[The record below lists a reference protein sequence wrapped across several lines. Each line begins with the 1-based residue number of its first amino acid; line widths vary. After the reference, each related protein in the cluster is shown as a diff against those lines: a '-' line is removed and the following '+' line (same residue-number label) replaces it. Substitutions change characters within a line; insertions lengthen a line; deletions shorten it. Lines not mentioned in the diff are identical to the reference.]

1 MKNWITVASTAVLL
15 GFAVSAVAD
24 NEYDHDRNKRQRV
37 FRAQL
42 VGFNEVPSVSTTAQG
57 EFYAIVNEAGTA
69 LTFWLSYKG
78 LTFDAAQAHIHFGQ
92 HHTNGGVSVWLCQSA
107 AVPLP
112 RAPADVA
119 ARVAVCPLRATT
131 MPISATIT
139 AADIVGPAGQGIAGN
154 TATTPGD
161 FAELLA
167 AIRAGAAYA
176 NVHSGVAGNTNVTPP
191 IAAVGFPGGEIR
203 GQIN

>member
-1 MKNWITVASTAVLL
+1 MKSWIRLISLGVVAGLA
-15 GFAVSAVAD
+15 ASAVAD
-24 NEYDHDRNKRQRV
+24 NEHDRDRNKRQRV

-42 VGFNEVPSVSTTAQG
+42 VGFNEVPSVSTTGEG

-69 LTFWLSYKG
+69 FTFWLSYKG

-92 HHTNGGVSVWLCQSA
+92 HHTNGGISVWLCQSA
-107 AVPLP
+107 AAPQP

-119 ARVAVCPLRATT
+119 ARVAICPLRATT

-139 AADIVGPAGQGIAGN
+139 AADIVGPGGQGIAANGAN
-154 TATTPGD
+154 PGD

-176 NVHSGVAGNTNVTPP
+176 NVHSGVAGNTTVTPAIP
-191 IAAVGFPGGEIR
+191 AVGFPGGEIR